1 MILGMQSVFSQRGLG
16 IPLSLL
22 RTKEIVSRKY
32 AQLSEITEETAIR
45 YLKELKDKYSP
56 CAVIAD
62 VASNQVG
69 ANAGIFEE
77 LGGSLYP
84 KAPELHHRRAYLS
97 LALRGSKHGAPQ
109 GRGHEYTLR
118 ADWELQAE
126 PLNSQWQGGAAYRE
140 APYHQAQSRDH
151 QASGSKAWHQ

>member
-1 MILGMQSVFSQRGLG
+1 MILGMQSVFLQRGLG

-56 CAVIAD
+56 GAVIAD
-62 VASNQVG
+62 VASNRVG

-77 LGGSLYP
+77 NGGNILKGQMILEVP
-84 KAPELHHRRAYLS
+84 VQKEPIPES
-97 LALRGSKHGAPQ
+97 VLRYVAK
-109 GRGHEYTLR
+109 EKIKI
-118 ADWELQAE
+118 
-126 PLNSQWQGGAAYRE
+126 
-140 APYHQAQSRDH
+140 RDTNGKIY
-151 QASGSKAWHQ
+151 SIKKWN

>member
-1 MILGMQSVFSQRGLG
+1 MILGMQSVFLQRGLG

-56 CAVIAD
+56 GAVIAD
-62 VASNQVG
+62 VASNRVG

-77 LGGSLYP
+77 NGGNILKGQMILEVP
-84 KAPELHHRRAYLS
+84 VQKEPIPES
-97 LALRGSKHGAPQ
+97 VLRYVAK
-109 GRGHEYTLR
+109 EKIKI
-118 ADWELQAE
+118 
-126 PLNSQWQGGAAYRE
+126 
-140 APYHQAQSRDH
+140 RDTNGKIY
-151 QASGSKAWHQ
+151 SIKK

>member
-1 MILGMQSVFSQRGLG
+1 MILGMQSVFLQRGLG

-56 CAVIAD
+56 GAVIAD
-62 VASNQVG
+62 VSSNRVG

-77 LGGSLYP
+77 NGGNILKGQMILEIPVQKSPIPRRVLL
-84 KAPELHHRRAYLS
+84 KAQEEEIIIRDT
-97 LALRGSKHGAPQ
+97 K
-109 GRGHEYTLR
+109 GHIY
-118 ADWELQAE
+118 
-126 PLNSQWQGGAAYRE
+126 NIG
-140 APYHQAQSRDH
+140 
-151 QASGSKAWHQ
+151 K